1 MSLVFR
7 KLTDGDQIAD
17 AIAVLLRQQLEAG
30 KKVLWLIPGGSAI
43 AIVMKVVERLA
54 QQDLSLLSV
63 TLTDERYGEVDHADS
78 NWHQLEDLGFQLER
92 AKLYPVLTGT
102 DREQTTKEYAK
113 TLEQLL
119 ADNEYR
125 LGFFGIG
132 PDGHTAGILPGSPAV
147 NASEFA
153 ASYVAPNFE
162 RITMTPRAIARLD
175 EVVVYAM
182 GEAKWPLFDEL
193 ETDLPLEKQPA
204 QALKQVAHVTIFND
218 HKDTTGGEK

>member
-1 MSLVFR
+1 MSLVFK

-17 AIAVLLRQQLEAG
+17 AIAVLLRQHLDAG
-30 KKVLWLIPGGSAI
+30 KEVLWLIPGGSAI
-43 AIVMKVVERLA
+43 AIVMKVAERLV
-54 QQDLSLLSV
+54 QQDLSHLSV

-92 AKLYPVLTGT
+92 AKLYPVLTGA

-113 TLEQLL
+113 TLEQLMD
-119 ADNEYR
+119 DNDYS

-147 NASEFA
+147 ASSAYAE
-153 ASYVAPNFE
+153 SYVAPNFE

-182 GEAKWPLFDEL
+182 GEAKWPIFDQL
-193 ETDLPLEKQPA
+193 ETDLPLDKQPA
-204 QALKQVAHVTIFND
+204 QALKQVAQVIIFND
-218 HKDTTGGEK
+218 HKDTTGDEK